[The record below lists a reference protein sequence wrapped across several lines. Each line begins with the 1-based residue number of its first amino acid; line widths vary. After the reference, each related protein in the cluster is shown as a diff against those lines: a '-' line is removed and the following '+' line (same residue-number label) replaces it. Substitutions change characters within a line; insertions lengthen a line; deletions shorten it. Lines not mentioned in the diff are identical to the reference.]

1 MKCYS
6 TARRTRADVDLP
18 RPHPLL
24 TPLRDL
30 LSGKDDTVAL
40 DVAARGLAS
49 IEFPELDAAA
59 SLAKLDEHAA
69 AVRSRLR
76 THAGGSE
83 FIAAVNA
90 FLFGELGLRGNAE
103 NYYDPHNS
111 CLNLVI
117 DGHPGIPITLSV
129 LYIELARRL
138 KRPVRGI
145 GLPGHFIVQYD
156 DGDYSAYIDPFHAGA
171 LLTDADC
178 YKLAQAN
185 RPDPALLAPVSRR
198 QVLTRMANNLRG
210 IYFSQRS
217 YAKAVQLLN
226 LLIEAAPE
234 SADEH
239 KQRGLVFLHTKHLR
253 QSIADLQR
261 YLVLAPDAADRPQ
274 IEEQI
279 RTVARWMA
287 TLN

>member
-1 MKCYS
+1 
-6 TARRTRADVDLP
+6 VDLP

-40 DVAARGLAS
+40 DVAALGLAS
-49 IEFPELDAAA
+49 IEFPELDADE
-59 SLAKLDEHAA
+59 SRQKLDHHAA
-69 AVRSRLR
+69 AVAARLQPD
-76 THAGGSE
+76 AGGRE
-83 FIAAVNA
+83 FIATANEY
-90 FLFGELGLRGNAE
+90 LFGELGLRGNADD
-103 NYYDPHNS
+103 YYDPHNS
-111 CLNLVI
+111 CLNMVI

-129 LYIELARRL
+129 MYMEVARRL
-138 KRPVRGI
+138 ARPVRGI
-145 GLPGHFIVQYD
+145 GLPGHFIVQYN
-156 DGDYSAYIDPFHAGA
+156 DGEYSAYVDPFHEGA
-171 LLTDADC
+171 VLTDEAC
-178 YKLAQAN
+178 YQLAQAS
-185 RPDPALLAPVSRR
+185 RPDPSLLAPFTPR
-198 QVLTRMANNLRG
+198 QILTRMANNLRG

-234 SADEH
+234 SADEY
-239 KQRGLVFLHTKHLR
+239 KQRGLVFLQTQHLR

-261 YLVLAPDAADRPQ
+261 YLTLAPDAADRTQ

-279 RTVARWMA
+279 RTVARWLA

>member
-1 MKCYS
+1 M
-6 TARRTRADVDLP
+6 DLP

-40 DVAARGLAS
+40 DVAALGLAS

-59 SLAKLDEHAA
+59 SLAQLDHHAA
-69 AVRSRLR
+69 AVGSRL
-76 THAGGSE
+76 TPGSSGPQ
-83 FIAAVNA
+83 FIAAANA
-90 FLFGELGLRGNAE
+90 FLFGELGLRGNDE

-117 DGHPGIPITLSV
+117 DGHAGIPITLSV
-129 LYIELARRL
+129 VYMEVARRL
-138 KRPVRGI
+138 SRPVRGI

-156 DGDYSAYIDPFHAGA
+156 DGEYSAYIDPFHQGTV
-171 LLTDADC
+171 LTDADC

-185 RPDPALLAPVSRR
+185 RPDPTLLAPFSHR
-198 QVLTRMANNLRG
+198 QILTRMANNLRG

-217 YAKAVQLLN
+217 YLKAVQLLN

-239 KQRGLVFLHTKHLR
+239 KQRGLVFLQTKQLR

-261 YLVLAPDAADRPQ
+261 YLVLAPDAADRAQ

>member
-1 MKCYS
+1 M
-6 TARRTRADVDLP
+6 DLP

-40 DVAARGLAS
+40 DVAALGLAS
-49 IEFPELDAAA
+49 IEFPELDADE
-59 SLAKLDEHAA
+59 SLLKLDQHAA
-69 AVRSRLR
+69 AVAARVEPGASGR
-76 THAGGSE
+76 E
-83 FIAAVNA
+83 FIAAANA
-90 FLFGELGLRGNAE
+90 FLFGELGSRGNADD
-103 NYYDPHNS
+103 YYDPHNS

-129 LYIELARRL
+129 LYMEVARRL
-138 KRPVRGI
+138 SRPVRGI
-145 GLPGHFIVQYD
+145 GLPGHFIVQYN
-156 DGDYSAYIDPFHAGA
+156 DGEYSAYLDPFHQGA
-171 LLTDADC
+171 VLTDADC
-178 YKLAQAN
+178 YKLAHAS
-185 RPDPALLAPVSRR
+185 RPDPALLAPVTPR
-198 QVLTRMANNLRG
+198 QILSRMANNLRG

-217 YAKAVQLLN
+217 YVKAVQLLN

-234 SADEH
+234 SADEY
-239 KQRGLVFLHTKHLR
+239 KQRGLVYLQTKNLR

-261 YLVLAPDAADRPQ
+261 YLVLAPDAADRAQ

-279 RTVARWMA
+279 RTVARWLA

>member
-1 MKCYS
+1 
-6 TARRTRADVDLP
+6 VDLP

-40 DVAARGLAS
+40 DVAALGLAS

-59 SLAKLDEHAA
+59 SLEKLDRHAA
-69 AVRSRLR
+69 AVASRLKPG
-76 THAGGSE
+76 AGGRE
-83 FIAAVNA
+83 FITAANA

-117 DGHPGIPITLSV
+117 DGHAGIPITLSV
-129 LYIELARRL
+129 LYIEVARRL
-138 KRPVRGI
+138 SRPVRGI

-156 DGDYSAYIDPFHAGA
+156 DGAYSAYLDPFHEGA
-171 LLTDADC
+171 VLTDADC

-185 RPDPALLAPVSRR
+185 RPDPSLLAPVSHR
-198 QVLTRMANNLRG
+198 QILSRMANNLRG

-217 YAKAVQLLN
+217 YVKAVQLLN

-239 KQRGLVFLHTKHLR
+239 KQRGLVFLQTKHLR

-261 YLVLAPDAADRPQ
+261 YLVLAPDAADRAQ